1 MALYLD
7 ASVIVAITVS
17 EGRSD
22 EAFALTRTQRERMT
36 SDFGFAE
43 SCSAVA
49 RRIRT
54 GQLADEDAMSAW
66 RRLDQMRAS
75 WLPSLPLL
83 PTDIATAEALIRR
96 LDLKLRAPD
105 AIHLAVAARLE
116 ATLLTFDAGL
126 ADAARVLNRPVL
138 GA

>member
-1 MALYLD
+1 MRVYLD
-7 ASVIVAITVS
+7 ASVIVASVLDETNSASAVELIDRYIDTVI
-17 EGRSD
+17 
-22 EAFALTRTQRERMT
+22 T
-36 SDFGFAE
+36 SDLAMAE
-43 SCSAVA
+43 VSRRSPAGCAWVNSPKTSPGGCSASRH
-49 RRIRT
+49 RRVP
-54 GQLADEDAMSAW
+54 D
-66 RRLDQMRAS
+66 RRHA
-75 WLPSLPLL
+75 PIT
-83 PTDIATAEALIRR
+83 PTDIRDADRLIRR